1 MSEDSVLEI
10 IVCSFDDALA
20 AARGGAG
27 RLEVISRFDLE
38 GLTPDL
44 ETVKQIVEHV
54 DLPVRVMIRNQP
66 HFLAETGAAWEHQ
79 LEAAR
84 RLASL
89 PINGFVLGFL
99 ANGAIDE
106 RALSEVL
113 ACAPHLPATFHRAFE
128 EVTSVTA
135 AIGALKRHDQID
147 RILISGGREPTLRAE
162 RLAAIDRVAGPEMRV
177 IAGGGI
183 DERAIS
189 IIRAATRLTEFHV
202 GRAARTP
209 PEVDGAVD
217 EQRVRELKRRVTSEK
232 G

>member
-1 MSEDSVLEI
+1 MSEDSVLEV
-10 IVCSFDDALA
+10 IVCSLADALS

-44 ETVKQIVEHV
+44 ATVKQIVENV

-66 HFLAETGAAWEHQ
+66 HFLAEAGVAWEQQ
-79 LEAAR
+79 LEQAR
-84 RLASL
+84 RLATL

-106 RALSEVL
+106 QAVSEVL

-128 EVTSVTA
+128 EVASVTE
-135 AIGALKRHDQID
+135 AIGALKRYDQID
-147 RILISGGREPTLRAE
+147 RILISGGRGEPTLRAE
-162 RLAAIDRVAGPEMRV
+162 RLAAVDRVAGPEMRV

-183 DERAIS
+183 DERAIG

-202 GRAARTP
+202 GRAARIP
-209 PEVDGAVD
+209 PEVDGSVD
-217 EQRVRELKRRVTSEK
+217 EERVRQLRRRLTSER
-232 G
+232 